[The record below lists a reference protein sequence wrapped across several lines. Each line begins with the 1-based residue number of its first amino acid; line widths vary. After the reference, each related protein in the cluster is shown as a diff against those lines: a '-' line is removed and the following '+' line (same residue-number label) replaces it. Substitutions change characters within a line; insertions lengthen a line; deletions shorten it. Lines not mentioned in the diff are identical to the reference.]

1 MGVKRTIQMPGMGIL
16 TMPGYAFHF
25 TVSQGL
31 NLAESCNMFLE
42 VMGWTF
48 EKLWK
53 VRGFTLLL
61 LFHPVGI
68 QRTLR
73 VTHTHTH
80 SLHEHTHTHSNA
92 THTGAPPRAV
102 PQ

>member
-25 TVSQGL
+25 TVSQGF

-53 VRGFTLLL
+53 VGFCCWRMLANCYWEAAGDGGVAQSCLI
-61 LFHPVGI
+61 V
-68 QRTLR
+68 
-73 VTHTHTH
+73 
-80 SLHEHTHTHSNA
+80 S
-92 THTGAPPRAV
+92 RAYAA
-102 PQ
+102 

>member
-1 MGVKRTIQMPGMGIL
+1 VKRTIQMPGMGIL

-53 VRGFTLLL
+53 VRVRSQGELEVCEFQ
-61 LFHPVGI
+61 VGWAWF
-68 QRTLR
+68 R
-73 VTHTHTH
+73 VRDVISMHQ
-80 SLHEHTHTHSNA
+80 NC
-92 THTGAPPRAV
+92 RRV
-102 PQ
+102 

>member
-1 MGVKRTIQMPGMGIL
+1 MPGMGIL

-42 VMGWTF
+42 VKGWTF

-53 VRGFTLLL
+53 VR
-61 LFHPVGI
+61 
-68 QRTLR
+68 
-73 VTHTHTH
+73 
-80 SLHEHTHTHSNA
+80 
-92 THTGAPPRAV
+92 
-102 PQ
+102 

>member
-1 MGVKRTIQMPGMGIL
+1 MGVRRTIQMPGMGIL

-31 NLAESCNMFLE
+31 NIAESCNMFLE

-53 VRGFTLLL
+53 VRGLCAHRWPLVACA
-61 LFHPVGI
+61 PPSG
-68 QRTLR
+68 
-73 VTHTHTH
+73 
-80 SLHEHTHTHSNA
+80 
-92 THTGAPPRAV
+92 TGAVAAV
-102 PQ
+102 L